1 MESLP
6 EEYHIP
12 DYRADPDRELNR
24 QTCIAVT
31 GLLRHRIQEFKDRYH
46 MPDGMILVAAD
57 EILLRRRFNK
67 NIYVTVDKFVD
78 VLKKDTAHLEVK
90 QYGGKTWWVRAL
102 PQEPGHQRKHH
113 HARREAQRP
122 PATHHQ
128 PPDGYVSGEAAVAT
142 SASSSSRLP

>member
-12 DYRADPDRELNR
+12 DYRADPDRQLSR

-31 GLLRHRIQEFKDRYH
+31 GLLRHHIQEFKDRCH
-46 MPDGMILVAAD
+46 EKDGMILVAAD
-57 EILLRRRFNK
+57 QILLRRRFNK
-67 NIYVTVDKFVD
+67 DIYDTVDKFVD

-102 PQEPGHQRKHH
+102 PQQPKHPRRH
-113 HARREAQRP
+113 HAWREAQRP

-142 SASSSSRLP
+142 SASSSSRMP